1 VRSNKMEGKSVAL
14 LLERVP
20 ATDMWE
26 AEPALLR
33 SLSAA
38 THKTSVSPIASRWVV
53 GAIFCLMF
61 AFPPMGNA
69 EQQRLVLAGATL
81 IDGID
86 GTPIIDSRI
95 VIVDG
100 RFVCVSG
107 PDGCASSPGD
117 RQFDVSG
124 TWITPGLIDT
134 HAHLDPITDP
144 KKTAAAQALR
154 FALGITTVRDAGSE
168 QLEALL
174 NERKRAS
181 DPDLPVPRIVI
192 SARPLGLYA
201 EHYGV
206 KLGGELVRHL
216 VELGVDAIKIK
227 DHTTTDLWEQE
238 VRTASEL
245 GIPIW
250 GHTFDAIGPPPVS
263 ITQAALEAGL
273 DGITHLSWIAPFC
286 QKPGL
291 EVTPQPPGVEIHEW
305 RKGYWLTTDAACID
319 TLIAEVVRNG
329 VWLEPTLV
337 TEWYWWRQNLEPPH
351 KLAFLRTRPPS
362 LRDILTGHDALAER
376 RPPTFPEP
384 FARMTDFVR
393 RFHEAGGMLIAGTD
407 EVRPGLDLHAE
418 MDLLRGAALTPLE
431 SLQAATRNAAIA
443 LGRQD
448 LGTIEVGKLADAVIF
463 ASDPLDPA
471 GTTLNVREV
480 IKGGIIHESDAL
492 LNEFRRRYR
501 ENVRDLWVNRALRL
515 LRLCIFLAIV
525 AGIGIWALRRLP
537 QRRRRA

>member
-1 VRSNKMEGKSVAL
+1 MRSIKKAGKLLVSRQVRVAL
-14 LLERVP
+14 D
-20 ATDMWE
+20 DMRE
-26 AEPALLR
+26 AQSGLLR
-33 SLSAA
+33 LLSIA
-38 THKTSVSPIASRWVV
+38 TPMTSEFTMASRWIV
-53 GAIFCLMF
+53 GAVFGLMF
-61 AFPPMGNA
+61 ALPAMGNA
-69 EQQRLVLAGATL
+69 GQQRLVLAGATL

-86 GTPIIDSRI
+86 GAPIAESRI

-100 RFVCVSG
+100 RFACVSG
-107 PDGCASSPGD
+107 PDGCVASPGD

-134 HAHLDPITDP
+134 HAHLDLVTDP
-144 KKTAAAQALR
+144 ERTAAAQALR

-174 NERKRAS
+174 DERTRAS

-192 SARPLGLYA
+192 SARPLELYA

-206 KLGGELVRHL
+206 ELGGELVRRL

-227 DHTTTDLWEQE
+227 DHTKTDLWEQE
-238 VRTASEL
+238 VRSASEL

-250 GHTFDAIGPPPVS
+250 GHTFDTIGPPPVS
-263 ITQAALEAGL
+263 RTEAALEAGL

-286 QKPGL
+286 QRPGL
-291 EVTPQPPGVEIHEW
+291 KITPQPPGVEFHQW
-305 RKGYWLTTDAACID
+305 RKGFWLTTDSACLD
-319 TLIAEVVRNG
+319 ALIEDVVRDG

-351 KLAFLRTRPPS
+351 ELAFLRTRPPS
-362 LRDILTGHDALAER
+362 LRDILTGRDALAER

-407 EVRPGLDLHAE
+407 EVRPGLDLHTE

-443 LGRQD
+443 LGRPD
-448 LGTIEVGKLADAVIF
+448 LGTIEVGKLADAVIY

-471 GTTLNVREV
+471 GTTLNVRKV
-480 IKGGIIHESDAL
+480 IKGGVIHEADPL

-501 ENVRDLWVNRALRL
+501 DTVRDLWVNRVLRL

-525 AGIGIWALRRLP
+525 AGIGIWTLRRLP
-537 QRRRRA
+537 RWRPRA